1 MTGTQEL
8 LQEIKDG
15 AKALG
20 IAPTTLCQRAVR
32 HGGLIRRLEKGGQ
45 VTLETAEEIRSYITK
60 EIDLKTERGAHPSKV
75 AEGVPS

>member
-15 AKALG
+15 AKLLG
-20 IAPTTLCQRAVR
+20 IAPTTLCQRAVK

-45 VTLETAEEIRSYITK
+45 VTLETAGEIRDYIRK
-60 EIDLKTERGAHPSKV
+60 EIDLKTSDAAVS
-75 AEGVPS
+75 S